1 MAKSVFS
8 FTPSTVKSVISSF
21 GKAAKLET
29 SLLETRNKAG
39 QQMVDDLIVACTVA
53 DKAKYF
59 DSSKARAACIDVFT
73 KAQLSESAIKNY
85 PMSVKLAFVHGVP
98 FTVSLFTKQGKES
111 AGIATPSAGN
121 ADNGKSGTVSK
132 TTEKDMHKTFSKFL
146 AQARLLNKA
155 DLVADMID
163 TMLEHNAAFTETV
176 LNK

>member
-1 MAKSVFS
+1 MAKSLFS
-8 FTPSTVKSVISSF
+8 FSASTVKSVISSF

-29 SLLETRNKAG
+29 SLLETRNNAG
-39 QQMVDDLIVACTVA
+39 QKMVDDLIVACTVA

-59 DSSKARAACIDVFT
+59 DSSKARAACIEVFT

-85 PMSVKLAFVHGVP
+85 PMSVKLAFVHNVP
-98 FTVSLFTKQGKES
+98 FNTSLFTKQGKES

-163 TMLEHNAAFTETV
+163 TMLEHNAEFKETV
-176 LNK
+176 LDK

>member
-1 MAKSVFS
+1 MAKSLFS
-8 FTPSTVKSVISSF
+8 FSSSTVKSVVSAF
-21 GKAAKLET
+21 GKAAKLEV
-29 SLLETRNKAG
+29 SLMETRNNAG
-39 QQMVDDLIVACTVA
+39 QKMVDDLTIACTVA

-59 DSSKARAACIDVFT
+59 DSSKARAACIEVFT

-98 FTVSLFTKQGKES
+98 FATALFTKQGKES
-111 AGIATPSAGN
+111 AGIATASAGT

-155 DLVADMID
+155 DLVADMLD
-163 TMLEHNAAFTETV
+163 TMLDHNAEFTETV
-176 LNK
+176 LDK